1 MPTQANSIAQPML
14 IFMPDI
20 SGFSKFVNNTAIEH
34 SKHIIEEVLETLIN
48 ANEIGL
54 QVSEIE
60 GDAILFYKEGE
71 LDDTNTLFAQI
82 ESMYAKFHTHLKMY
96 EHSRICQCGACSTAN
111 NLKLK
116 FVINYGEVG
125 YNVIQ
130 NHTKLFGKEVIIA
143 HRLLKNAVPHTEYA
157 LFSNNVIIDRTDR
170 LDYKSL
176 NQEQL
181 EGGSYEYDIGVIAYQ
196 YLDLAS
202 LADRVPPPK
211 IESYGLKGAKTKV
224 MESDFVI
231 EAPIELVFNVL
242 SDHSIRHYWS
252 DKIKASDHLNGAI
265 THNGSTHRCLI
276 NDNKNDP
283 FLVAHDFKAEADNI
297 VFTETDSNVGFS
309 EVFELSIT
317 ELKATR
323 IRTYTFVEGKYLKP
337 LIFRLFFKNKLIEG
351 KKEQN
356 NRLNDYCKKLVLDGQ
371 NPKTQIVLK

>member
-1 MPTQANSIAQPML
+1 MPNLKNSVARPML

-20 SGFSKFVNNTAIEH
+20 SGFSKFVSNTDMEH
-34 SKHIIEEVLETLIN
+34 SQHIIEELLESLIN

-60 GDAILFYKEGE
+60 GDAVLFYKEGE
-71 LDDTNTLFAQI
+71 LDNANTLFAQI

-116 FVINYGEVG
+116 FVITYGEVG

-130 NHTKLFGKEVIIA
+130 DHTKLFGKEVIIA
-143 HRLLKNAVPHTEYA
+143 HRLLKNEVPHTEYA
-157 LFSNNVIIDRTDR
+157 LFTNNVIIDRAESNEFKLLSR
-170 LDYKSL
+170 
-176 NQEQL
+176 EQL
-181 EGGSYEYDIGVIAYQ
+181 EDGSYEYDIGVIDYQ
-196 YLDLAS
+196 YLNLAS

-211 IESYGLKGAKTKV
+211 IESYGLKGIKTKV
-224 MESDFVI
+224 LESDFVI
-231 EAPIELVFNVL
+231 EAPIDLVFNVL

-265 THNGSTHRCLI
+265 THNGSTHRCVI

-309 EVFELSIT
+309 EVYELSSY
-317 ELKATR
+317 ESNSTR
-323 IRTYTFVEGKYLKP
+323 ILTHMFVEGKYLKP
-337 LIFRLFFKNKLIEG
+337 LIFRLFFKNKLIES
-351 KKEQN
+351 KTEHN
-356 NRLNDYCKKLVLDGQ
+356 NKLSEYCKKLFLEGHS
-371 NPKTQIVLK
+371 PKTQIVLK